1 MDFQTLEAK
10 FKIYIICQKKKKK
23 KKKNTPNLHS

>member
-23 KKKNTPNLHS
+23 KKNTPNLHS